1 MIKTAEGL
9 ASEESFERQ
18 HDYGMFG
25 LVPAWAN
32 VKLARSTYNARIE
45 TVSTKPSFR
54 AAWKRRQFCA
64 VPFEN
69 FFESN
74 YESGKLVRWR
84 IEHVDG
90 IPLAVAGLW
99 EWRQNGGLDD
109 KPLVSFT
116 MLTINAD
123 SHPLM
128 KRFHKPEDEKRMIV
142 LLEPN
147 QIDEWLKSAIEAAH
161 SFCQPYDADKMIS
174 EAAPKP
180 ARMKKI
186 DVESEP
192 ESEDE
197 PGLL

>member
-1 MIKTAEGL
+1 M
-9 ASEESFERQ
+9 
-18 HDYGMFG
+18 
-25 LVPAWAN
+25 
-32 VKLARSTYNARIE
+32 
-45 TVSTKPSFR
+45 
-54 AAWKRRQFCA
+54 
-64 VPFEN
+64 
-69 FFESN
+69 
-74 YESGKLVRWR
+74 
-84 IEHVDG
+84 
-90 IPLAVAGLW
+90 
-99 EWRQNGGLDD
+99 DD

-147 QIDEWLKSAIEAAH
+147 QMDKWPQSPIEAAH
-161 SFCQPYDADKMIS
+161 SFFQPYDADKMIS